1 MKRHKCTI
9 QFLRITS
16 SLRRSIH
23 TRPKIPFRFSTFNLT
38 DRHPPK
44 GLTLLHPYFHQ
55 TCDISKRYR
64 SSIPLNY
71 TTSEEIESHL
81 LHGLTEADADHWPVN
96 LVEDKQTADRV
107 IQQIYALG
115 PDHVH
120 ACDTEVADI
129 DVKSVGPVG
138 NGKVSVL
145 LT

>member
-1 MKRHKCTI
+1 M
-9 QFLRITS
+9 
-16 SLRRSIH
+16 
-23 TRPKIPFRFSTFNLT
+23 
-38 DRHPPK
+38 
-44 GLTLLHPYFHQ
+44 
-55 TCDISKRYR
+55 
-64 SSIPLNY
+64 NY

-96 LVEDKQTADRV
+96 LVQDKQTADRV